1 MGANEH
7 LPAYYRQ
14 RYISWYRWFSRIYDP
29 FAKLLLFVL
38 NGGPGGERRL
48 RESVIGR
55 LAPVPGDKVVDICS
69 GTGTLSLML
78 AERLSGT
85 GEIQGIEIS
94 EYQLAVARR
103 KQIPG
108 NVTFTQG
115 DAQHLPFDD
124 SHFDRAV
131 IFGALH
137 EIPRDAR
144 RNILAQ
150 ACRVLKPGGRIV
162 ILEHN
167 RPAKAWRALLYRLLE
182 WPSPEYST
190 YVDLLDSGLQNEITG
205 AGFRILDTAV
215 VASQYFQVVAAE
227 KPGPDAT

>member
-1 MGANEH
+1 MCANKH

-14 RYISWYRWFSRIYDP
+14 RYVSWYSWFSRIYDP
-29 FAKLLLFVL
+29 FAKALLFVL

-48 RESVIGR
+48 REFVIDR
-55 LAPVPGDKVVDICS
+55 LEPSRGDRVIDICS

-94 EYQLAVARR
+94 KYQLAIARG
-103 KQIPG
+103 KKIPD
-108 NVTFTQG
+108 NVTFKQG

-124 SHFDRAV
+124 SYFDRAV

-144 RNILAQ
+144 RSILAQ
-150 ACRVLKPGGRIV
+150 ARRVLKPGGRIV

-167 RPAKAWRALLYRLLE
+167 RPARTWRAVLYRFLE

-190 YVDLLDSGLQNEITG
+190 YVDLLESGLQNEIAG
-205 AGFRILDTAV
+205 AGFRVLDIAV
-215 VASQYFQVVAAE
+215 VASQYFQVVVAE